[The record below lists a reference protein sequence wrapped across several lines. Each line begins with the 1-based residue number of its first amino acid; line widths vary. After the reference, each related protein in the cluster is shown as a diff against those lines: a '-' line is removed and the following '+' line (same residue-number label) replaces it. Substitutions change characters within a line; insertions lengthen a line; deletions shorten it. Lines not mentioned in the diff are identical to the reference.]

1 MVTVLAQFNH
11 EKWPISGTVTKTI
24 ADFRRTHS
32 DTWEF
37 QKLMF
42 SEEQLEV
49 IIFHPYNLLFSP
61 LPYFM
66 CICFLFKLSCS
77 VPHSNCISD
86 CLLILKHVVFSLD
99 TMST

>member
-11 EKWPISGTVTKTI
+11 EKWPISATVTKTI
-24 ADFRRTHS
+24 ADFRRTHL

-49 IIFHPYNLLFSP
+49 RGILCQHEFAGHG
-61 LPYFM
+61 
-66 CICFLFKLSCS
+66 CVKLR
-77 VPHSNCISD
+77 
-86 CLLILKHVVFSLD
+86 
-99 TMST
+99 